1 MNVQDDFFCI
11 DLQIDVMPNRKMIGL
26 WGSYIKYLKLKTYE
40 EKKEFANQY
49 FIPLPQPIT
58 RLDNLFSDLYF
69 NFFYEAPK
77 DMNYTL
83 KASLEL
89 EDLLTE
95 QYCFENN
102 LIFCDKGVFHTIKK
116 FIDGKFKS
124 IRPVILKSKTKRYL
138 VVDFDG
144 NTHYYSYDGK
154 CYDVHGV
161 INPEMNYKS
170 NI

>member
-11 DLQIDVMPNRKMIGL
+11 DLQIDIMPNRKMIGL
-26 WGSYIKYLKLKTYE
+26 WGSYIQYLKLETYE
-40 EKKEFANQY
+40 EKKEFANHY
-49 FIPLPQPIT
+49 FMPLPQPIT

-95 QYCFENN
+95 KYCFENN
-102 LIFCDKGVFHTIKK
+102 LIRG
-116 FIDGKFKS
+116 S
-124 IRPVILKSKTKRYL
+124 
-138 VVDFDG
+138 
-144 NTHYYSYDGK
+144 DGK
-154 CYDVHGV
+154 CFDRDDVP
-161 INPEMNYKS
+161 IPNMDFKS
-170 NI
+170 RNDYEKENFLS

>member
-26 WGSYIKYLKLKTYE
+26 WGSYIKYLKLETYE
-40 EKKEFANQY
+40 EKKEFANHY
-49 FIPLPQPIT
+49 FMPLPQPIT

-95 QYCFENN
+95 KYCFENN
-102 LIFCDKGVFHTIKK
+102 LIRGSDGVLYTLNYVNN
-116 FIDGKFKS
+116 GRFKTF
-124 IRPVILKSKTKRYL
+124 RPIILRSKTSRYL
-138 VVDFDG
+138 AIDHDG
-144 NTHYYSYDGK
+144 IEYYYRFDGK
-154 CYDVHGV
+154 CFDRDDVPRPNMDFK
-161 INPEMNYKS
+161 IKE
-170 NI
+170 